1 MLYNSKVANLIHS
14 FNESYYLMY
23 QQQQEI
29 AGKMRY
35 FQEKREKLIA
45 TYRKY
50 KNQITEEQE
59 KRIYDAVLVCDA
71 YLKEHAYVDVMP
83 HQNRKIDPNALT
95 VDQAYALQ
103 TKGYKRN
110 EPKLDPSAQF
120 SPPPATP
127 NSDRQPNFYN
137 AGSDPLSSVI
147 NDRLNSDER
156 FDDYVKKQAM
166 SSQVELNQTLAQ
178 AYQNVAHQAANK
190 ARVKNQTAD
199 RQALEN
205 WMDATGY
212 SPGTMGGGSGA
223 GCPSC

>member
-1 MLYNSKVANLIHS
+1 MSNMRGEFQTL
-14 FNESYYLMY
+14 NESYSHIFR
-23 QQQQEI
+23 QQQLAEKVNHYKDEI
-29 AGKMRY
+29 KTLTA
-35 FQEKREKLIA
+35 
-45 TYRKY
+45 
-50 KNQITEEQE
+50 
-59 KRIYDAVLVCDA
+59 
-71 YLKEHAYVDVMP
+71 LKTKFKSRLSAQQLKKINKAISARSRFVNEHAYVDVMP

-110 EPKLDPSAQF
+110 EPKLDPSAQY

-137 AGSDPLSSVI
+137 AGADPLNSVM

-166 SSQVELNQTLAQ
+166 TSQVELNQALAQ

-190 ARVKNQTAD
+190 ARVKNQMAD

-212 SPGTMGGGSGA
+212 SPGTVGGGCSN
-223 GCPSC
+223 C

>member
-1 MLYNSKVANLIHS
+1 MSNMRGEFQTL
-14 FNESYYLMY
+14 NESYSHIFR
-23 QQQQEI
+23 QQQLAE
-29 AGKMRY
+29 KVSRY
-35 FQEKREKLIA
+35 KVQLKKLNSIKHQFKSKLSA
-45 TYRKY
+45 K
-50 KNQITEEQE
+50 E
-59 KRIYDAVLVCDA
+59 
-71 YLKEHAYVDVMP
+71 LKILDNAIGACSSFINEHAYVDVMP

-95 VDQAYALQ
+95 ADQAYALQ

-110 EPKLDPSAQF
+110 EPKVDPSTQY

-137 AGSDPLSSVI
+137 AGADPLNSVR

-156 FDDYVKKQAM
+156 FDDYVKNQAM
-166 SSQVELNQTLAQ
+166 KSQVELNQTLAQ
-178 AYQNVAHQAANK
+178 AYQNVARQAANT
-190 ARVKNQTAD
+190 ARVKNQMAD